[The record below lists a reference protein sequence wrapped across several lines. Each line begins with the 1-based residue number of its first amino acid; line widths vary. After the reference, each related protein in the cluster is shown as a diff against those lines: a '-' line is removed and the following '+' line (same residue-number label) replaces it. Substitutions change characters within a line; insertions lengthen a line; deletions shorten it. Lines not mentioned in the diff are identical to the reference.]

1 MARINLLLI
10 QSINGSIDDSV
21 NDLFWSHTTSASDA
35 KKFLK
40 LASQELTE
48 EYPLSVLIK
57 DDSDDAYLLEVHS
70 ESAAYASI
78 LLNLG
83 IVNKVI
89 VYTVPVFVA
98 TDYLS
103 FSGLL
108 SDNQLVC
115 EETRVIGNV
124 TRSIYRLG

>member
-21 NDLFWSHTTSASDA
+21 NDSFWGYTLPASDA
-35 KKFLK
+35 KTFINS
-40 LASQELTE
+40 ATQELAE
-48 EYPLSVLIK
+48 EYPLSALIK
-57 DDSDDAYLLEVHS
+57 DDSDDTYLLEVHS
-70 ESAAYASI
+70 ESATYASI

-98 TDYLS
+98 TNHLT

-108 SDNQLVC
+108 SDSQLVC
-115 EETRVIGNV
+115 EETIVIGSV
-124 TRSIYRLG
+124 VRSIYRFG